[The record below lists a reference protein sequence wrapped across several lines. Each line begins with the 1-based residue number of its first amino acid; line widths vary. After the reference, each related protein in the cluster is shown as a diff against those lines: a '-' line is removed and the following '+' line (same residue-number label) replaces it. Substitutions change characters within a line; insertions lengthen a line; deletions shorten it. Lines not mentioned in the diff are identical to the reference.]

1 MGIGGVSQINMKLL
15 YTSKPENKG
24 GWTLSVFSIFIFIII
39 GTLLYE
45 ERLFM
50 EGFGNYFD
58 YAVFFVLC
66 IIVISLLVYLIR
78 EAFWQMFG
86 LEICEYD
93 DNGVKI
99 TKKIIFKKRFSVHEH
114 SLNKYNQVSKTKFI
128 KWDEIS
134 NVTEMETPPIWN
146 IITHFT
152 LAGVSQNKITIHYR
166 RRMVFRCGTNLSKAQ
181 IRDILDVTHK
191 MIEKQRMK
199 Q

>member
-1 MGIGGVSQINMKLL
+1 
-15 YTSKPENKG
+15 
-24 GWTLSVFSIFIFIII
+24 
-39 GTLLYE
+39 
-45 ERLFM
+45 
-50 EGFGNYFD
+50 
-58 YAVFFVLC
+58 
-66 IIVISLLVYLIR
+66 
-78 EAFWQMFG
+78 MFG
-86 LEICEYD
+86 LEIFEYD

-99 TKKIIFKKRFSVHEH
+99 TKKIIFK
-114 SLNKYNQVSKTKFI
+114 KTKFI